1 MIRWV
6 RESIAGSNCP
16 PADFGL
22 GISIGLF
29 FFLPPLDVPP
39 TQKATPPLTCS
50 SATATFPWPT
60 GFLRYFC
67 RIKTA
72 SACKSSF
79 LRTLAPQKTIFI
91 KLALFFVSFKAFAHN
106 ARS

>member
-1 MIRWV
+1 MIRWL

-22 GISIGLF
+22 GISLIGLL
-29 FFLPPLDVPP
+29 LPPLDVAAA
-39 TQKATPPLTCS
+39 QKATPPLTCS
-50 SATATFPWPT
+50 SASATFPLPT
-60 GFLRYFC
+60 GFLRYCC

>member
-1 MIRWV
+1 MRRWV

-29 FFLPPLDVPP
+29 LPPLDVAAA
-39 TQKATPPLTCS
+39 QKATPPLTCS
-50 SATATFPWPT
+50 SASATFPLPT
-60 GFLRYFC
+60 GFLRYCC

-79 LRTLAPQKTIFI
+79 LRTLAPQ
-91 KLALFFVSFKAFAHN
+91 
-106 ARS
+106 

>member
-29 FFLPPLDVPP
+29 LPPLDVPP
-39 TQKATPPLTCS
+39 AQKATPPLTCS
-50 SATATFPWPT
+50 SASATFPWPT

-91 KLALFFVSFKAFAHN
+91 KLASFFVSFKPIAHN